1 MSQRRKFSL
10 TKDKLVNAQLIY
22 LVGRLKKKG
31 KKKKE
36 KKGSAAL
43 TINRVENSMDCDK
56 HVTWE
61 TGVGKAVKQW
71 KSSARDVCICKTN
84 ACIRVIR

>member
-1 MSQRRKFSL
+1 M
-10 TKDKLVNAQLIY
+10 T
-22 LVGRLKKKG
+22 

-36 KKGSAAL
+36 EKRKKGSVAL

-61 TGVGKAVKQW
+61 TRWEKQ
-71 KSSARDVCICKTN
+71 RNNGNRVHDVCICKTN